1 MECNINSLA
10 RQLLEGDWNHKSAR
24 AHEKMKEPV
33 EITSDL
39 ASGEPSAAQLPRF
52 VRILNRTAGG
62 LVQFE
67 FSVGW
72 PELSAELVLPQAAFD
87 EFCAT
92 NAVQMLDGEAAGDPL
107 RNLEEEQP

>member
-1 MECNINSLA
+1 MT
-10 RQLLEGDWNHKSAR
+10 
-24 AHEKMKEPV
+24 EPV
-33 EITSDL
+33 EMTSDSISSEL
-39 ASGEPSAAQLPRF
+39 SATQLPRF

-87 EFCAT
+87 EFCTT
-92 NAVQMLDGEAAGDPL
+92 NAVQILDGEAAGDPL

>member
-1 MECNINSLA
+1 MT
-10 RQLLEGDWNHKSAR
+10 K
-24 AHEKMKEPV
+24 PV
-33 EITSDL
+33 EMTSD
-39 ASGEPSAAQLPRF
+39 SIGSEISAAQLPRF
-52 VRILNRTAGG
+52 VRILNRTPVG

-72 PELSAELVLPQAAFD
+72 PDMSAELVLPQAAFD

-107 RNLEEEQP
+107 RNLEEGQR